1 MLVAEQ
7 HLVGKTAAVGVDQ
20 RNLATPLAGEVVTG
34 GFGGKGV
41 IELDAVGVI
50 RLHAVHQNDVVHIH
64 VQRETGANHQDV
76 IAQPAGEFFKGVH
89 HFRFAVREAQQEM
102 FLMLAELFF
111 QRVEITG
118 GLVNVFLR
126 ANHPDT
132 ARRLAQQRLGNHVRP
147 VVKLI
152 HCLQNG
158 LTAGFLYATRP
169 TQHSRYRG
177 FRYPGKT

>member
-7 HLVGKTAAVGVDQ
+7 HLVSKTAAVRMDQ
-20 RNLATPLAGEVVTG
+20 GNLASPLAGQVVTG

-41 IELDAVGVI
+41 IELDAVGII
-50 RLHAVHQNDVVHIH
+50 RLHAVHQNDVVHVD
-64 VQRETGANHQDV
+64 VQRETRANHQDV
-76 IAQPAGEFFKGVH
+76 IAKPAGEFLKSVH
-89 HFRFAVREAQQEM
+89 HFRFAVRETQQQV

-118 GLVNVFLR
+118 GLVNVFLG

-132 ARRLAQQRLGNHVRP
+132 ARRLAQQRLGNHIRP

-177 FRYPGKT
+177 FRHPGKT